1 MSKIEDNN
9 QTDHSGY
16 KKMYDLINDEINQ
29 KNKDDLKD
37 IDITKSMN
45 QINLAKSN
53 IYIQIKHEDQNSK
66 NNESIHITKLKIQNI
81 SSSELRKTQNQ
92 PNYKNKLIEEEEKNN
107 DEIPINNST
116 RILNKKKEYKGTK
129 ENEIIYNPI
138 SDYKIQPIIADSKY
152 NYFFIL
158 VIRQKL
164 MDSIKISIYEK
175 ISLYTEEMNIQSYY
189 ILYQSYFI
197 SETKGNKLNE
207 DLNYI
212 LVQTPVRKDT
222 TKLKIRVEMNEIQYP
237 GEIYNKT
244 QENNYFHPNN
254 ALYAFKDYAL
264 TKDQIFE
271 TYLNFFFD
279 EKNTND
285 EKLKSDLILSLIEY
299 INSIYSYIEL
309 RGEVILRFLNYCF
322 LYEYEPNNLSFIKD
336 MKSPNPINKEI
347 YLKY

>member
-9 QTDHSGY
+9 QKEHSGY

-53 IYIQIKHEDQNSK
+53 NFIQIKQEDQNSK
-66 NNESIHITKLKIQNI
+66 NDENIHITKLKIQNI

-92 PNYKNKLIEEEEKNN
+92 PNYKNKIIEEEDKNN

-116 RILNKKKEYKGTK
+116 RILNKKKEYKEYKGTK

-158 VIRQKL
+158 VIPQKL

-189 ILYQSYFI
+189 FI
-197 SETKGNKLNE
+197 PKL
-207 DLNYI
+207 
-212 LVQTPVRKDT
+212 
-222 TKLKIRVEMNEIQYP
+222 
-237 GEIYNKT
+237 
-244 QENNYFHPNN
+244 FH
-254 ALYAFKDYAL
+254 
-264 TKDQIFE
+264 
-271 TYLNFFFD
+271 
-279 EKNTND
+279 
-285 EKLKSDLILSLIEY
+285 
-299 INSIYSYIEL
+299 
-309 RGEVILRFLNYCF
+309 
-322 LYEYEPNNLSFIKD
+322 
-336 MKSPNPINKEI
+336 
-347 YLKY
+347 